1 MEPRRDQECDELRER
16 GAEVKAQA
24 RATALDFLRSELE
37 VADTLVTLA
46 ETTANGETVIRN
58 LRNAWRA
65 LRVAQESAEQL
76 QMDSVER
83 QAFRDRHGALCLR
96 LANLQIRLPD

>member
-1 MEPRRDQECDELRER
+1 MEPRRDQGCNGPGER
-16 GAEVKAQA
+16 AAEVKAQA

-46 ETTANGETVIRN
+46 ETTANRETGIRN

-65 LRVAQESAEQL
+65 LKVAQESAEQL
-76 QMDSVER
+76 QMDSAER
-83 QAFRDRHGALCLR
+83 QAFRETHGALCLR
-96 LANLQIRLPD
+96 LANLHLRLPD